1 MQVALSKLLARV
13 PLSKLSEQV
22 LYASCSKQVS
32 KLSEQ
37 VLYAS
42 CSKQVVGA
50 SSSEQAL
57 RASSP
62 SKFSMQVALSKLLA
76 RVPLSKLSEQVL
88 YASCSKPVVGASSS
102 EQALRASSLCKLL

>member
-1 MQVALSKLLARV
+1 MQVALSQLLARV
-13 PLSKLSEQV
+13 AL
-22 LYASCSKQVS
+22 S

-50 SSSEQAL
+50 RSSEQVVGASF

-62 SKFSMQVALSKLLA
+62 SKFSMQVAHSQLLA
-76 RVPLSKLSEQVL
+76 RVPLSKLS
-88 YASCSKPVVGASSS
+88 
-102 EQALRASSLCKLL
+102 RARYLCKLL